1 MAGYWPSTV
10 NVFAFLRTEVKCSS
24 IKMYSAIS
32 RDRNW
37 TLEYYIYSLVAE
49 LSRARAALAAELHAQ
64 ENLIIYASQKF
75 WFWQNHPYVRSLV
88 PTSLPFHESR
98 SEILH
103 FKHLR
108 VLAVNRMASWT
119 Y

>member
-49 LSRARAALAAELHAQ
+49 LSRARAALAAELHA
-64 ENLIIYASQKF
+64 
-75 WFWQNHPYVRSLV
+75 
-88 PTSLPFHESR
+88 
-98 SEILH
+98 
-103 FKHLR
+103 
-108 VLAVNRMASWT
+108 
-119 Y
+119 